1 MVLMMACPV
10 DLMLGLVRTAKT
22 AIALMIIALI
32 IIALVIIALIRVKGW
47 TVLKVQGGE
56 GRMAQLRQPIK
67 SAKDLALSP
76 VECPVKGLK
85 RQKGAGRFSAGL
97 HLL

>member
-1 MVLMMACPV
+1 LLSMVLMMACPV

-22 AIALMIIALI
+22 AIALM
-32 IIALVIIALIRVKGW
+32 IIALIRVKGW

-85 RQKGAGRFSAGL
+85 RQMGAGRFSAGL

>member
-32 IIALVIIALIRVKGW
+32 IALIRVKGW

-56 GRMAQLRQPIK
+56 GRMA
-67 SAKDLALSP
+67 
-76 VECPVKGLK
+76 
-85 RQKGAGRFSAGL
+85 
-97 HLL
+97 

>member
-1 MVLMMACPV
+1 MLSMVLMMACPV

-22 AIALMIIALI
+22 AIALI
-32 IIALVIIALIRVKGW
+32 IIALIRVKGW

>member
-1 MVLMMACPV
+1 LLSMVLMMACPV

-32 IIALVIIALIRVKGW
+32 IIALIRVKGW

-85 RQKGAGRFSAGL
+85 RQMGAGRFSAGL